1 MVRLS
6 DLVNP
11 ISKDIV
17 FKFNAGCKVCYND
30 ELYFVCLR
38 RESNGQP
45 AYQIRDVDSVKV
57 HDLVLETELTSV
69 CDTTIFDDLWE
80 QFVYNGN
87 NNEASNWIF
96 NNILTK
102 ASLKDVKF
110 GPTQDGKY
118 YFEYFCETDNCK
130 KHLEKSKN

>member
-17 FKFNAGCKVCYND
+17 FKFKKGCKVCYND
-30 ELYFVCLR
+30 KCCYVTLR

-45 AYQIRDVDSVKV
+45 AYQIRDFNSNEV
-57 HDLVLETELTSV
+57 HDLVLETELMSI
-69 CDTTIFDDLWE
+69 CNTTIFDDVWK

-87 NNEASNWIF
+87 NDEASNWIF
-96 NNILTK
+96 NNILK
-102 ASLKDVKF
+102 RASLKDVKF

-118 YFEYFCETDNCK
+118 FFEYFCQTDKCK
-130 KHLEKSKN
+130 KHLEKAKN